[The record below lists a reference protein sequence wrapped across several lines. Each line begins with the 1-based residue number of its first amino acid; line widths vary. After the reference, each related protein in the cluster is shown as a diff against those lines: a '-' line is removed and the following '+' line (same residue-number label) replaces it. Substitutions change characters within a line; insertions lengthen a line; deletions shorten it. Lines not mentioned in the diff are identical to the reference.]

1 MNAVLIDSNV
11 LLDVLVE
18 DPVWGAGSEAALAD
32 CANSSLLVINPI
44 IYAEVSVGFAR
55 VEDVESALPPTA
67 FQRVPLPFEAAFL
80 AGKSFLAYRR
90 RGGLRRT
97 PLPDFYI
104 GAHAAVTGMALLTRD
119 ATRFKTSFPTVR
131 LIAP

>member
-18 DPVWGAGSEAALAD
+18 DPVWGAWSEAALAD

-55 VEDVESALPPTA
+55 VEDVEIALPPTA